1 MEKTKLLV
9 DENGVEILVTY
20 ETGTDYWEGGKMND
34 WTRID
39 SVELVIAGIGVELK
53 RFLSEK
59 QIDKIVEQLE
69 DLN

>member
-1 MEKTKLLV
+1 MEKTKTLV

-20 ETGTDYWEGGKMND
+20 ETGTDYWEGGKIND

-53 RFLSEK
+53 RYLSEK
-59 QIDKIVEQLE
+59 QIDVIVDQIGNL
-69 DLN
+69 